1 MSLEDHK
8 KSIEDFG
15 FTILNGVF
23 SYEELQSITEALELV
38 DKNKET
44 SRVSSDL
51 FAVRQFLKEIPSV
64 VPLVFSTKL
73 NSIIKQLFGDNYFV
87 VKSIFFDKP
96 EKSNW
101 YVSYHQDLTISVDRK
116 NEALG
121 FGPWTVKQNQFGVQP
136 PLSILENMF
145 TIRIHLD
152 DTTSENGA
160 LYVIPKSHLKKIYRP
175 ETIDWKKEKEACC
188 SVEKGGIMIMKPLLL
203 HSSRRS
209 VSGARRRV
217 IHIEF
222 CNQELPH
229 QITWSE
235 RLNLQY

>member
-64 VPLVFSTKL
+64 VPLVFSVKL

-96 EKSNW
+96 ENRIGMF
-101 YVSYHQDLTISVDRK
+101 LTTK
-116 NEALG
+116 
-121 FGPWTVKQNQFGVQP
+121 T
-136 PLSILENMF
+136 
-145 TIRIHLD
+145 
-152 DTTSENGA
+152 
-160 LYVIPKSHLKKIYRP
+160 
-175 ETIDWKKEKEACC
+175 
-188 SVEKGGIMIMKPLLL
+188 
-203 HSSRRS
+203 
-209 VSGARRRV
+209 
-217 IHIEF
+217 
-222 CNQELPH
+222 
-229 QITWSE
+229 
-235 RLNLQY
+235 